1 MSERIT
7 HGSLKVSQ
15 ELDNFLKD
23 ELLPGLD
30 INPETFW
37 ESFER
42 VLDEFGPRNNELLA
56 KRTEIFCNLSLS
68 EEYISLSCRLRTR
81 HEFHE

>member
-1 MSERIT
+1 MSDRIT

-15 ELDNFLKD
+15 ELDNFLTD

-30 INPETFW
+30 ISPDAFW

-42 VLDEFGPRNNELLA
+42 VLFLGV
-56 KRTEIFCNLSLS
+56 
-68 EEYISLSCRLRTR
+68 ISLSQVGWRCISKW
-81 HEFHE
+81 

>member
-15 ELDNFLKD
+15 ELDNFLTD

-30 INPETFW
+30 ISPDAFW

-42 VLDEFGPRNNELLA
+42 VLDEFGPRNKELLA
-56 KRTEIFCNLSLS
+56 KRTEIQ
-68 EEYISLSCRLRTR
+68 
-81 HEFHE
+81 

>member
-15 ELDNFLKD
+15 ELDNFLTD

-30 INPETFW
+30 ISPDAFW

-42 VLDEFGPRNNELLA
+42 VLDEFGPRNKELLA
-56 KRTEIFCNLSLS
+56 
-68 EEYISLSCRLRTR
+68 
-81 HEFHE
+81 

>member
-15 ELDNFLKD
+15 ELDNFLTD

-30 INPETFW
+30 ISPDAFW
-37 ESFER
+37 ESFEP
-42 VLDEFGPRNNELLA
+42 VSYTHLTLP
-56 KRTEIFCNLSLS
+56 TSVPV
-68 EEYISLSCRLRTR
+68 
-81 HEFHE
+81 